1 MLGNP
6 GSSLPHPLGLGQ
18 MRTVVQHDRD
28 SFHDAVEVGER
39 RDSQISTRPQRP
51 VHHVLQP
58 PNITRRVGEGWEGAP
73 PQPASPSCQ
82 PSLRSVLLFSSS
94 IHSLS
99 ECDRQGSAGGA
110 RVSPSGR
117 PNLRD
122 TPIPGSYIPEQSLL
136 RNRCAEGRGTFT
148 PEQVSPVLRPRGA
161 EVKSVWGGRPWQE

>member
-1 MLGNP
+1 MTETRSMTLWKWA
-6 GSSLPHPLGLGQ
+6 SIVTVRSRRGL
-18 MRTVVQHDRD
+18 RD
-28 SFHDAVEVGER
+28 QFIMCYNG
-39 RDSQISTRPQRP
+39 
-51 VHHVLQP
+51 
-58 PNITRRVGEGWEGAP
+58 PNVTRRVGEGWEGAL

-82 PSLRSVLLFSSS
+82 PFLRSVLLFSSS

-99 ECDRQGSAGGA
+99 KYDRQGSAGGA

-161 EVKSVWGGRPWQE
+161 EVKSVCGGGTLAGVTA